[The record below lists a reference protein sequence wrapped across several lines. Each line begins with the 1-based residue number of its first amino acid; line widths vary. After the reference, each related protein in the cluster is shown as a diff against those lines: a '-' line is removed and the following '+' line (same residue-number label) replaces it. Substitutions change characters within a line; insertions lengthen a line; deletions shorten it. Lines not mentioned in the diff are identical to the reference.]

1 MAKKRMD
8 RIKSALPD
16 IAAISICFILLMVCM
31 AFAPQ
36 KASARLQ
43 PLHIVMTE
51 WAPYTSSSMPDQGA
65 LAEMTEIAFRL
76 QGFEVRFS
84 IVPWQR
90 ALDMMERQEADALL
104 PVYTS
109 KRNESRYYL
118 SDSLLAVDS
127 VFVRLKDMEIPY
139 RKLDDLTAW
148 RIGVVKDT
156 SYAAALKKLGP
167 FIVEEAP
174 HELLNYRK
182 LVTGRIELMLDTR
195 ETIERM
201 MDNLPE
207 SERQPIV
214 YMEPPYHTKTLH
226 LAFQPT
232 EEGKMLNRQ
241 FNAGLQKLR
250 DKGVHAAILEKHRI
264 ARSTG
269 KVRSRLD

>member
-1 MAKKRMD
+1 MAKKRMEQ
-8 RIKSALPD
+8 IKTALPG
-16 IAAISICFILLMVCM
+16 IAAISIALILLMACM
-31 AFAPQ
+31 TLAPRNAPA
-36 KASARLQ
+36 KVR

-51 WAPYTSSSMPDQGA
+51 WAPYTSSYIPDKGA
-65 LAEMTEIAFRL
+65 LAEMTEIAFKL
-76 QGFEVRFS
+76 QGYEVRFS

-104 PVYTS
+104 AVYTS

-118 SDSLLAVDS
+118 SDPLLAVDS

-148 RIGVVKDT
+148 RIGVAKDT
-156 SYAAALKKLGP
+156 SYAATLKKQGP

-201 MDNLPE
+201 MDNMPE

-226 LAFQPT
+226 LAFHPT
-232 EEGKMLNRQ
+232 DEGKMLNRQ
-241 FNAGLQKLR
+241 FNAGLQKVR
-250 DKGVHAAILEKHRI
+250 DKGVHAAILEKHHI

-269 KVRSRLD
+269 KARSRLD